1 MKIKFEIRLTAS
13 RALLAVLAAM
23 VGMSANADE
32 KEQELPAG
40 FGEAPSLP
48 VEQLQ
53 SQQPVQAPEKPK
65 ATRTRTAAPKPD
77 PIPEKI
83 VPPPTLTAEEAIGQE
98 EQGRVPE
105 TTAPA
110 TPAIT
115 IEEVRGFGGSL
126 IQKDDVK
133 YRPLVMATLQAHGA
147 SKFSELDPSEY
158 ASTLADLKLL

>member
-13 RALLAVLAAM
+13 KALLAVLAAM
-23 VGMSANADE
+23 VGMSVNADE

-40 FGEAPSLP
+40 FGELPKAPVLEP
-48 VEQLQ
+48 A
-53 SQQPVQAPEKPK
+53 SQGCTVSEMQENTGKPK
-65 ATRTRTAAPKPD
+65 VTRTRNIAPKVD

-83 VPPPTLTAEEAIGQE
+83 IPPAPTKEVEE
-98 EQGRVPE
+98 EQAAGPGPE
-105 TTAPA
+105 AA

-147 SKFSELDPSEY
+147 SKFSELDPKEF